1 MRLETARNYIT
12 KNQKPRFPERGF
24 LFCSRIVARPSRPR
38 YYAFMKKWIDPVK
51 NQPAKESTL
60 NTTGDFGEFTALM
73 RRIVNKQEEK
83 PKPAS
88 SSPDPAAS

>member
-1 MRLETARNYIT
+1 
-12 KNQKPRFPERGF
+12 
-24 LFCSRIVARPSRPR
+24 
-38 YYAFMKKWIDPVK
+38 MKKWTDPVK

-60 NTTGDFGEFTALM
+60 NTPGNFSEFTNLM
-73 RRIVNKQEEK
+73 RKIVNKQEEK